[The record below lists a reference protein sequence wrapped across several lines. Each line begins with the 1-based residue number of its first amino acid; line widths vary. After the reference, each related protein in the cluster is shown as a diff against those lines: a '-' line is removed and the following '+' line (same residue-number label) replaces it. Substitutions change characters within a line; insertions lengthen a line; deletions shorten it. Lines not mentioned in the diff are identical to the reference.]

1 MSAPTKPGFLAS
13 PSASSPLLR
22 APTRRGFFGL
32 TAGALAASTLGPRA
46 AEAAPARRH
55 GLKLGLASYSLRKL
69 SLDQVI
75 DACKVA
81 DIKYLTLKDM
91 HLPAKGTPA
100 ELDAARSKLDA
111 AGITVMGGGVI
122 NMKDEDEVQRGFAYA
137 RAAKLPL
144 IVIAPDPKML
154 DLIEKLAKET
164 EIPVAI
170 HNHGPEDKF
179 GWKTP
184 ADIMAQIK
192 RRAPHVGICMD
203 IGHTIRGGQDPVK
216 AVAQCG
222 GRLLDL
228 HVKDLTDTTKADSR
242 VAVGRGVLDIP
253 GLLRALQKR
262 KFQGHVAL
270 EYELDEPD
278 LMPGIR
284 ESMGFLRGVV
294 KALG

>member
-1 MSAPTKPGFLAS
+1 MRAHAQPGRPT
-13 PSASSPLLR
+13 
-22 APTRRGFFGL
+22 PTRRGFFGL

-46 AEAAPARRH
+46 AEAAPAPRPA
-55 GLKLGLASYSLRKL
+55 LKLGLASYSLRKL

-75 DACKVA
+75 EACRVA

-91 HLPAKGTPA
+91 HLPAKLTPA
-100 ELDAARSKLDA
+100 EMDASRSKLDA
-111 AGITVMGGGVI
+111 AGITIMGGGVV
-122 NMKDEDEVQRGFAYA
+122 NMKNEDEVQKGFEYA

-144 IVIAPDPKML
+144 MVISPDPKLL
-154 DLIEKLAKET
+154 DLVEKLAKAT
-164 EIPVAI
+164 EVPVAI

-179 GWKTP
+179 SWKTP

-192 RRAPHVGICMD
+192 KRDPHVGICMD

-228 HVKDLTDTTKADSR
+228 HIKDLTDTTKADSR

-270 EYELDEPD
+270 EYEVDEPD
-278 LMPGIR
+278 VMPGIR
-284 ESMGFLRGVV
+284 ESLGFLRGV
-294 KALG
+294 ARTLG